1 MAKKISLLEKMRKN
15 PKNDWVIGD
24 VETLCRQNGLILVP
38 PSGSSHYKVYCEN
51 IAGAL
56 IVPAHRPI
64 KPVYI
69 RNLVSLAD
77 ASNKERK
84 AD

>member
-1 MAKKISLLEKMRKN
+1 MAKKLSLLEKMRRN

-24 VETLCRQNGLILVP
+24 VSTLCKQNGLILVSP
-38 PSGSSHYKVYCEN
+38 TGSSHYKVYSEC

-56 IVPAHRPI
+56 TIPAHRPI

-69 RNLVSLAD
+69 KQLVSLAD